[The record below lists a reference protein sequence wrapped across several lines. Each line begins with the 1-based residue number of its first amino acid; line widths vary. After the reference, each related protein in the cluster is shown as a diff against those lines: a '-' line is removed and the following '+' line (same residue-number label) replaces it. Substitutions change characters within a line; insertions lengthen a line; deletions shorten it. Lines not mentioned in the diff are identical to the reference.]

1 MAVTRE
7 LGVVYT
13 PPAVTTPMVRKA
25 LEPLVAGRTAEQIL
39 ALRICDPAVGIG
51 AFAIAAIDYLAE
63 STGASRSQVA
73 RCIVGVD
80 IDARAAAEA
89 RRATGA
95 QIVVGDAL
103 TLDWSTRFP
112 DGFDAVIGNP
122 PYIRQERLAAEHKK
136 ALHGFEVYD
145 GVADLYVY
153 FVELAHRVLRPGGRY
168 CLIVP
173 NKWMT
178 AAYGRPLRS
187 YLAARAS
194 LEGVVDFGRSLP
206 LFAGADAFPC
216 VMWGAIG
223 TGSPTII
230 ASRADTT
237 IDAALELGAPHAR
250 ARWTAEPWHIDTA
263 ADRALID
270 RLEARFPALGT
281 IVDAPSR
288 GVITGCNRAFV
299 IDATTRRR
307 IVDTDPASDA
317 FIRPFAKGRDIRRW
331 AVADAERYIIMA
343 DHDVELSRGC
353 LAHLAQFR
361 DALEPKPDGW
371 RDAWH
376 GRKPGTYRWHELQD
390 PVGPLVAS
398 RRPRLLYQ
406 DIQTEPACALD
417 RTGAYV
423 PDTTVWMLPT
433 DDLAVLAILNSSLY
447 RWYARRRFPPA
458 LNGAVR
464 PKRDYMRM
472 LPIARSRE
480 LHAVDD
486 ASVDEAVFDAYE
498 LTLPE
503 RERIATDSA
512 SE

>member
-13 PPAVTTPMVRKA
+13 PPSVSRPMVRKA
-25 LEPLVAGRTAEQIL
+25 LAPLVAGRSIDEIL
-39 ALRICDPAVGIG
+39 ALRICDPAIGTG
-51 AFAIAAIDYLAE
+51 AFAIEALDYLVE
-63 STGASRSQVA
+63 STGASRSHVA

-89 RRATGA
+89 RRVTGA

-103 TLDWSTRFP
+103 TLDWATRFP

-122 PYIRQERLAAEHKK
+122 PYIRQERLAERKD
-136 ALHGFEVYD
+136 ALRSFEVFD

-153 FVELAHRVLRPGGRY
+153 FVELAHRLLRPGGRY

-178 AAYGRPLRS
+178 AAYGRPLRH
-187 YLAARAS
+187 YLAERAS
-194 LEGVVDFGRSLP
+194 LEGVVDFGGTLP
-206 LFAGADAFPC
+206 LFARADAFPC
-216 VMWGAIG
+216 IVWGAIG
-223 TGSPTII
+223 TSSTTIH
-230 ASRADTT
+230 ASRADSP
-237 IDAALELGAPHAR
+237 IDVALDFGAPHDR

-263 ADRALID
+263 LDRALID

-281 IVDAPSR
+281 IIDAPSR
-288 GVITGCNRAFV
+288 GVITGLNRAFV
-299 IDATTRRR
+299 IDAATRQQ
-307 IVDTDPASDA
+307 IVDDDPASGA

-331 AVADAERYIIMA
+331 RVSDAGRFVIMA
-343 DHDVELSRGC
+343 DHGACLPRGC
-353 LAHLAQFR
+353 LAHLAPFR
-361 DALEPKPDGW
+361 EALEPKPDGW
-371 RDAWH
+371 QGAWT
-376 GRKPGTYRWHELQD
+376 GRKPGSYRWHELQD

-447 RWYARRRFPPA
+447 GWYARRRFPPA

-464 PKRDYMRM
+464 PKRDYIRM

-486 ASVDEAVFDAYE
+486 ASVDEAVFDAYG
-498 LTLPE
+498 LTAAE
-503 RERIATDSA
+503 RMRVNSA
-512 SE
+512 